1 MMGVQPS
8 EARSLTWWEYQ
19 AMLWTWN
26 DRHST
31 EEEPVEAPEAAF
43 VERRQQRLADRG
55 IARTIH

>member
-1 MMGVQPS
+1 MMGVS
-8 EARSLTWWEYQ
+8 LSDARALTWWEYQ
-19 AMLWTWN
+19 GMLWTWN

-31 EEEPVEAPEAAF
+31 EQEPVEAPEAAF